1 LISDLSLIDGF
12 LTDMTTPVIDTQ
24 ASSLEQALALAQS
37 LEDMLEQ
44 EFAHLKVQNLDA
56 FEASQSS
63 KNELLQQLAQLTGID
78 GPASADALGPEWD
91 GFKEHMAHCRDMH
104 RRNEV
109 LIVRKIDA
117 IRGALQSLQV
127 QDPTSSVEIYDR
139 LGKVSRGGRR
149 GGRGYAEA

>member
-1 LISDLSLIDGF
+1 
-12 LTDMTTPVIDTQ
+12 MTTPATDTQ
-24 ASSLEQALALAQS
+24 ASSLEQALALAKT
-37 LEDMLEQ
+37 LEDMLER
-44 EFAHLKVQNLDA
+44 EFEQLKVQDLDA
-56 FEASQSS
+56 FEASQNT
-63 KNELLQQLAQLTGID
+63 KNELLQQLAQLAGIH
-78 GPASADALGPEWD
+78 GPESADALGPEWD

-109 LIVRKIDA
+109 LIGRKIDA

>member
-1 LISDLSLIDGF
+1 
-12 LTDMTTPVIDTQ
+12 MQ
-24 ASSLEQALALAQS
+24 ASSLEQALALAKT
-37 LEDMLEQ
+37 LEDMLER
-44 EFAHLKVQNLDA
+44 EFEQLKVQDLDA
-56 FEASQSS
+56 FEASQNT
-63 KNELLQQLAQLTGID
+63 KNELLQQLAQLAGIQ
-78 GPASADALGPEWD
+78 GPDSADALGPEWD

-117 IRGALQSLQV
+117 IRGALQSMQV
-127 QDPTSSVEIYDR
+127 QDPTSSLEIYDR

>member
-1 LISDLSLIDGF
+1 
-12 LTDMTTPVIDTQ
+12 MTTPATDTQ
-24 ASSLEQALALAQS
+24 VSSLEQALALAKT
-37 LEDMLEQ
+37 LEDMLER
-44 EFAHLKVQNLDA
+44 EFEQLKVQDLDA
-56 FEASQSS
+56 FEASQNT
-63 KNELLQQLAQLTGID
+63 KNELLQQLAQLAGIH
-78 GPASADALGPEWD
+78 GPESADALGPEWD

-109 LIVRKIDA
+109 LIGRKIDA

-149 GGRGYAEA
+149 GRGYAEA

>member
-1 LISDLSLIDGF
+1 MPIDFLLS
-12 LTDMTTPVIDTQ
+12 DMTTPATDTQ
-24 ASSLEQALALAQS
+24 ASSLEQALALAKT

-44 EFAHLKVQNLDA
+44 EFEQLKVQDLDA
-56 FEASQSS
+56 FEASQST
-63 KNELLQQLAQLTGID
+63 KNELLQQLAQLAGIQ
-78 GPASADALGPEWD
+78 GPDSADALGPEWD
-91 GFKEHMAHCRDMH
+91 GFKAHMAHCRDMH

-109 LIVRKIDA
+109 LIGRKIDA

-139 LGKVSRGGRR
+139 LGKVSRSRR

>member
-1 LISDLSLIDGF
+1 
-12 LTDMTTPVIDTQ
+12 MTTPATDVQ
-24 ASSLEQALALAQS
+24 ASSLEQALALAKT
-37 LEDMLEQ
+37 LEDMLER
-44 EFAHLKVQNLDA
+44 EFEQLKVQDLDA
-56 FEASQSS
+56 FEASQNT
-63 KNELLQQLAQLTGID
+63 KNELLQQLAQLAGIQ
-78 GPASADALGPEWD
+78 GPDSADALGLEWD

-117 IRGALQSLQV
+117 IRGALQSMQV

>member
-1 LISDLSLIDGF
+1 
-12 LTDMTTPVIDTQ
+12 MTTPAIDVQ
-24 ASSLEQALALAQS
+24 ASSLEQALALAKT
-37 LEDMLEQ
+37 LEDMLER
-44 EFAHLKVQNLDA
+44 EFEQLKVQDLDA
-56 FEASQSS
+56 FEASQNT
-63 KNELLQQLAQLTGID
+63 KNELLQQLAQLAGIQ
-78 GPASADALGPEWD
+78 GPESADALGPEWD

-117 IRGALQSLQV
+117 IRGALQSMQV